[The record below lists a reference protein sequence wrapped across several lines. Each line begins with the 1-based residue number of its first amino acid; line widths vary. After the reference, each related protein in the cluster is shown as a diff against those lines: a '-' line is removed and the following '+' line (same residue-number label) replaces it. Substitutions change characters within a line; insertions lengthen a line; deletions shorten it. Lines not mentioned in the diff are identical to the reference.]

1 MDLKKIYKETLGNTR
16 VDTIVRKTY
25 ARFFGNDVLRV
36 VYYREMEAVFE
47 RVLRADSNCIDV
59 GCHEGNV
66 LQRLVALSPK
76 GFHWAFEP
84 IPERHTRLQKRF
96 PGVQVMNLALSDREK
111 RTVFNYVPECDA
123 LSGLKRRDYP
133 GVAEVQEIPVRTVAL
148 DHLLQPEFRVDL
160 LKIDVEGA
168 ELEVLRGAFNTLKK
182 WRPITIFQHGL
193 GSAEYYDTRPEQLY
207 DLFGAAGMRISLM
220 DAWLAGRPPLNRDRF
235 VRQFYRRLNYIFIAH
250 AALILGE

>member
-1 MDLKKIYKETLGNTR
+1 MDIKKLYKETLGNTR
-16 VDTIVRKTY
+16 VDTLVRKTY
-25 ARFFGNDVLRV
+25 ARLFGNDVLRV
-36 VYYREMEAVFE
+36 LYYRQMNEIFE
-47 RVLRADSNCIDV
+47 RVLKRDSNCIDV

-66 LQRLVALSPK
+66 LEKIVALSPD

-84 IPERHTRLQKRF
+84 IPERHARLQQRF

-111 RTVFNYVPECDA
+111 RTVFHYVPDCDA

-133 GVAEVQEIPVRTVAL
+133 GASVDVQQIPVRTAAL

-168 ELEVLRGAFNTLKK
+168 ELEVLQGAFHLLKR
-182 WRPITIFQHGL
+182 WHPITIFQHGL

-220 DAWLAGRPPLNRDRF
+220 DTWLSGRSALNREAF
-235 VRQFYRRLNYIFIAH
+235 VKQFYKRLNYIFVAH
-250 AALILGE
+250 RAAS